1 MSQSLLINGDLINPP
16 SSISCVRDIT
26 FIAHEYLNFDV
37 IIECIAEKDF
47 YHRYLKNFGAMDYV
61 DDLTLFGEE
70 EGMRIDNSFHYD
82 PTIYV
87 TDIIDA
93 RNVQLIL
100 NSIGFRGF

>member
-1 MSQSLLINGDLINPP
+1 MNRSLLINGDLINPP

-26 FIAHEYLNFDV
+26 FIAHEYLDLDV
-37 IIECIAEKDF
+37 IIECIANKDF

-61 DDLTLFGEE
+61 DDLTIFGEE
-70 EGMRIDNSFHYD
+70 VGMRIDNDFHFD

-93 RNVQLIL
+93 RNVQSIL
-100 NSIGFRGF
+100 TSIGFRGF

>member
-1 MSQSLLINGDLINPP
+1 MSRSLLINGDLINPP

-26 FIAHEYLNFDV
+26 FIAHEYLELDV

-61 DDLTLFGEE
+61 DELTIFGEE
-70 EGMRIDNSFHYD
+70 VGMRIDNDFHYD

-87 TDIIDA
+87 TDVIDA
-93 RNVQLIL
+93 KNVQTIL
-100 NSIGFRGF
+100 RCIGFRGF

>member
-26 FIAHEYLNFDV
+26 FIAHEYLDLDV

-47 YHRYLKNFGAMDYV
+47 YHRYLKNFGAMDYI
-61 DDLTLFGEE
+61 DDLTSFGEE
-70 EGMRIDNSFHYD
+70 VGMRIDNDFHYD

-93 RNVQLIL
+93 SNVQLIL
-100 NSIGFRGF
+100 RSIGFRGF